1 MIQLEEIFQTSQV
14 DSPPTV
20 HGILQTK
27 NYHDFIIL
35 NDIGDVIH
43 TFTGSKIA
51 NKCLPGDHVSF
62 TDKCELELRYEHP
75 LIVGTLEL
83 TNKSIYGLTKRGY
96 PMYLFTPYNAS
107 YPHFIVGCSEKDT
120 SKNRIVVIKFSEW
133 ISEATK
139 SEATKSEATKSEASK
154 SSTFP
159 RGLLERNLGI
169 SGDYNA
175 EYKALIW
182 QACPYYYPEYPYELT
197 RKDTPRELID
207 GYSFNIDP
215 DGCRDID
222 DVFTFK
228 RMEIYDGWL
237 VTITISDV
245 AAYVE
250 DGSAIDIMASLIG
263 QTLYDQN
270 GTIIKPMLPEA
281 YQNECSLLPNKLSY
295 GLSMQFLWLSNSQK
309 ILNVKWFE
317 STLENNRTFTYE
329 EFQRNPIYPLQE
341 IASHLAGIPLDDS
354 HKWVEQMMIF
364 YNKEAGKI
372 LKTARMG
379 ILRRHSA
386 PNQERLE
393 KYKKFLPEFEHFAF
407 SAAEYCLAEETDTT
421 HYGLDSDTYA
431 HTSSPIRRYADLV
444 NQRVLKLIIQ
454 GSSEKYIVPLAMYDM
469 KQREKA
475 IKHFARDVDFL
486 KAITSGNKFTG
497 IIMDTVKKEN
507 RLKIKVYIYEWKRIV
522 SVYYKI
528 QDGVILS
535 KDETTEIDATLYRKV
550 KVECAIIPNAR
561 NWKERSVIHI
571 K

>member
-14 DSPPTV
+14 DSPPAV

-35 NDIGDVIH
+35 NDIGHVIH

-51 NKCLPGDHVSF
+51 NKCLPGDHISF
-62 TDKCELELRYEHP
+62 TDKCYLELRYEHP

-96 PMYLFTPYNAS
+96 PMYLFTPYNPS

-120 SKNRIVVIKFSEW
+120 GKNRIVVIKFSEW
-133 ISEATK
+133 V
-139 SEATKSEATKSEASK
+139 SEASR
-154 SSTFP
+154 SATFP

-169 SGDYNA
+169 SGEFNA

-182 QACPYYYPEYPYELT
+182 QACPYYYPEYPYELI
-197 RKDTPRELID
+197 RKDTPRELIN

-215 DGCRDID
+215 EGCRDID

-228 RMEIYDGWL
+228 KLDIDGWL

-245 AAYVE
+245 AAYIE

-329 EFQRNPIYPLQE
+329 EFQQNPIYPLQE
-341 IASHLAGIPLDDS
+341 IASHLAKTPLDDS

-372 LKTARMG
+372 LKSNQMG
-379 ILRRHSA
+379 ILRRHSV

-393 KYKKFLPEFEHFAF
+393 RYKKYLPEFEHFAF

-421 HYGLDSDTYA
+421 HYGLHSDTYA

-444 NQRVLKLIIQ
+444 NQRILKLIIQ

-475 IKHFARDVDFL
+475 VKHFARDVDFL
-486 KAITSGNKFTG
+486 KAITSRNTGTG

-528 QDGVILS
+528 QDDMIMS

-550 KVECAIIPNAR
+550 KVEYAVIPNAR
-561 NWKERSVIHI
+561 NWKERVVIHI
-571 K
+571 E